1 MRKANSAS
9 VSTLAFRLTG
19 LALLAGV
26 AGCSSDVHRIE
37 MPWSVPV
44 ASNTVNDY
52 QNDATGSIG
61 KASTFKAQSLTP
73 VAAAPLAT
81 PSWNTAAVKTPS
93 QPLISSPQ
101 GSQSIT
107 VGQGETVYGIARRY
121 EVPVGTL
128 MVMNNITSATDV
140 KPGQILQLPASAAL
154 AKPQSFAASAPSK
167 LEPLAAAKAP
177 AMAKMPPMAKTAVTN
192 KAVAQVKDAPILG
205 LDKAKTASV
214 EKVTSVAKASTPL
227 ITTTKIASAEPAKPA
242 ETKVAAKVADEK
254 AMAKA
259 DVTSSLPDP
268 SAMSS
273 TDFRWPVRGRVVQN
287 FGPIQGGG
295 RNDGINIVV
304 PAGTPVKAAENGV
317 VAYAGSELKGYG
329 NLILIRHD
337 NDFVTAYAHNADI
350 KVKRG
355 DRVTRGQVIG
365 SAGQSG
371 NVTQPQLHFE
381 IRKGSSPIDPMTR
394 LAGN

>member
-44 ASNTVNDY
+44 ASNTTNDY

-61 KASTFKAQSLTP
+61 KASSFKPQGIAP
-73 VAAAPLAT
+73 VAAAPLSN
-81 PSWNTAAVKTPS
+81 PSWNTASNKQPS
-93 QPLISSPQ
+93 QPLISQ

-107 VGQGETVYGIARRY
+107 VGQGDTVYGIARRY

-140 KPGQILQLPASAAL
+140 KPGQVLQLPASAAL

-167 LEPLAAAKAP
+167 VEPLIASKAPVLAKLPSSAKA
-177 AMAKMPPMAKTAVTN
+177 AVTN
-192 KAVAQVKDAPILG
+192 KAVANVKDAPILG
-205 LDKAKTASV
+205 LEKAKTASA
-214 EKVTSVAKASTPL
+214 EKLTQVATTAAPHITP
-227 ITTTKIASAEPAKPA
+227 
-242 ETKVAAKVADEK
+242 TKVAAIEPVKIAESKATAKVADEK
-254 AMAKA
+254 AMAKS
-259 DVTSSLPDP
+259 DVTASLPDP

-355 DRVTRGQVIG
+355 DKVTRGQIIG